1 MNSTVLVTG
10 IAGNLGTRL
19 LPMLSEFRVI
29 GVDLRASRVLLPI
42 TNFTR

>member
-29 GVDLRASRVLLPI
+29 GVDLNGRPSPRRF
-42 TNFTR
+42 TTFTR